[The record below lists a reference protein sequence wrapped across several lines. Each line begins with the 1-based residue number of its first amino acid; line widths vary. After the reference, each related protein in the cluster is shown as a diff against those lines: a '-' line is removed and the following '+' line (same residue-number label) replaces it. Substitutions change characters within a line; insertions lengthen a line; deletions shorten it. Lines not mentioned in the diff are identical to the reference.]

1 MKRTIQSI
9 LIGVIAI
16 LTNVACVS
24 QTESDIIEIRYGSQ
38 FGMCEGYCYS
48 EEIYTIKSEKSISK
62 AWGDTILNPTIVDTK
77 GISKAKW
84 STLINSIDLN
94 DFYSLKTTIGCPD
107 CTDGGASWVEIKT
120 SLKSYKVNYEY
131 GNIPDPLN
139 KLIEEIKN

>member
-16 LTNVACVS
+16 LINVACIS
-24 QTESDIIEIRYGSQ
+24 KTESDIIEIRYGYQ

-48 EEIYTIKSEKSISK
+48 EIIYTLQSEKSISK
-62 AWGDTILNPTIVDTK
+62 AWGDSTLNPTKVETK
-77 GISKAKW
+77 EISQARW
-84 STLINSIDLN
+84 NTLISSVDFN
-94 DFYSLKTTIGCPD
+94 DFSSLEMTIGCPD
-107 CTDGGASWVEIKT
+107 CADGGESWVEIKT

-131 GNIPDPLN
+131 GNIPEPLN